1 MDRSLSPRPRHSLI
15 LLPIL
20 LVFWYDSYNSDEEQ
34 ERERRFIVAVVG
46 IGQCAWDILAVIDN
60 FPQPDTKKEVL
71 VWEEQGGGPVATAL
85 AALSR
90 FGVLCRFYGV
100 TGDDREGAAIQQSLV
115 GEGIDVTGLVKR
127 SKASSQ
133 TAFIAIDKSMGT
145 RTIFWKR
152 PSGDPL
158 RVEELP
164 PDFLKGA
171 EFLLL
176 DGLMKDV
183 SLFAASQARK
193 AGIPVLL
200 DAGRVREGMIELARL
215 CDYVVGSEEFAK
227 ELGWK
232 DDAGLFGQEVRK
244 LGFGIT
250 TITLGSRGS
259 VTFIDDEIIF
269 CPAFRVE
276 AVDTTGA
283 GDVFHG
289 GYLYGLLQKWSIKD
303 TVRFASAVAAMKC
316 RKLGGRAG
324 IPRLFEVQQFLQEQD
339 PLSSPSL

>member
-1 MDRSLSPRPRHSLI
+1 MKKMWEWRLI
-15 LLPIL
+15 MTI
-20 LVFWYDSYNSDEEQ
+20 
-34 ERERRFIVAVVG
+34 VG
-46 IGQCAWDILAVIDN
+46 IGQCAWDMLAVVDH
-60 FPQPDTKKEVL
+60 FPHCDTKKEVL

-85 AALSR
+85 SALSR
-90 FGVLCRFYGV
+90 LGVPCRFYGV
-100 TGDDREGAAIQQSLV
+100 IGDDREGAAIEQSLIR
-115 GEGIDVTGLVKR
+115 EGVDVWGLIKR
-127 SKASSQ
+127 SNASSQ
-133 TAFIAIDKSMGT
+133 TAFIAIDKSTGT

-152 PSGDPL
+152 PSGGPL
-158 RVEELP
+158 GMEELP
-164 PDFLKGA
+164 ADFLNGS

-183 SLFAASQARK
+183 SLFAASQANK

-232 DDAGLFGQEVRK
+232 NDAGSFGQEVRR

-259 VTFIDDEIIF
+259 VTFIDDETISL
-269 CPAFRVE
+269 PAFPVE
-276 AVDTTGA
+276 TVDTTGA

-289 GYLYGLLQKWSIKD
+289 GYIYGLLQKWPLKETI
-303 TVRFASAVAAMKC
+303 RFASAVAAMKC

-324 IPRLFEVQQFLQEQD
+324 IPRLPEVQQFLQEQD
-339 PLSSPSL
+339 RLRL